1 MNQQLPE
8 MLTPHEIA
16 DILKISYHNAL
27 HFIKFSGIDYVK
39 IGNQYRV
46 SAEKFYAFIN
56 AKGKRIV

>member
-8 MLTPHEIA
+8 LLTPHEIA
-16 DILKISYHNAL
+16 KILKLSYHKTL
-27 HFIKFSGIDYVK
+27 DFIKFSGIDYVK

-56 AKGKRIV
+56 AKGKKII